1 MGKNSKSPRPQGQI
15 KKFIGPYQITWTFV
29 DDELEEDVS
38 IAGSEKTYLSYFII
52 PPGSDGT
59 DINEPLRARA
69 RDILLERIA
78 YWQNKQ

>member
-29 DDELEEDVS
+29 DDQLEESDASHSLLEEDVA
-38 IAGSEKTYLSYFII
+38 IYGSEKTYLSYFII

-59 DINEPLRARA
+59 DI
-69 RDILLERIA
+69 LLERIA